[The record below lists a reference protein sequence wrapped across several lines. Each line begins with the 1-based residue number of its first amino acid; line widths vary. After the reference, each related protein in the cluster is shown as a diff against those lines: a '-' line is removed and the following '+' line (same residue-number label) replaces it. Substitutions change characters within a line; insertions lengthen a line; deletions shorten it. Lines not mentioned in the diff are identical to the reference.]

1 MRTMI
6 LKNDAEGD
14 SNIVIESMTTT
25 QENQSENI
33 VNESSVI
40 EFTTQENQSD
50 VMEEESFNNSSSAT
64 FPMPP
69 ENPHITR
76 KSSRPIISDSNN
88 DSSDSESFG
97 GGVGPAPWAKVN
109 NTNVMVNLKYLWR
122 NQKSDSD
129 DDDIY
134 SRNSGENISLLRR
147 KLAVMPIE
155 EDFFDSDSTETKA
168 SAMVMERSKFG
179 GKRLTKLG
187 GKILLPQIIEKPS
200 SRKSNHDS
208 DSDEYE
214 RFWFRPTKV

>member
-50 VMEEESFNNSSSAT
+50 VMEEESLNNASSAT
-64 FPMPP
+64 FPMPS